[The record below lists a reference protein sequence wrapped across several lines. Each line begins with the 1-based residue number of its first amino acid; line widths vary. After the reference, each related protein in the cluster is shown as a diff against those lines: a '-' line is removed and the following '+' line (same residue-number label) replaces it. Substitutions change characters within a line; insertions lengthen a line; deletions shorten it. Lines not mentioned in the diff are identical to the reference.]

1 MAENLSVTAAVDLI
15 RAAAQDV
22 PPTEQPEAETPEQP
36 DEAPAD
42 AVEAG
47 ELEIEAS
54 TDVAEEIAA
63 EDETPEEL
71 AADANDDA
79 DDEADD
85 FVELPEVMQ
94 RGDDGEWYIETNV
107 FGEKSLERLDSVIA
121 RAQKDKAAD
130 QRLVDAKE
138 QARQAYEAQKQ
149 ATAQLQAYGDNV
161 AALQNELTALQEAS
175 TLTPEQE
182 SILQQEN
189 PQALLELKR
198 LQEARNSRLAD
209 LSQQQAAARQ
219 AMVEQNT
226 RLAYELLP
234 EWRDPEVLNR
244 ERDGIVTVA
253 KAAGFTDAEVFNEI
267 VDARY
272 LPVFR
277 KAWLYDQQIDKQQ
290 TAKTKARKAPKLVK
304 KKPPVSPPSEGQR
317 KRKAAYDR
325 FNKTG
330 NVNDAVEAL
339 LARRS

>member
-15 RAAAQDV
+15 RAAAQD
-22 PPTEQPEAETPEQP
+22 PAPTEQPEITTQEQP
-36 DEAPAD
+36 IEEAGA

-54 TDVAEEIAA
+54 TDVAEEIAV
-63 EDETPEEL
+63 EDETPEI
-71 AADANDDA
+71 AADDD
-79 DDEADD
+79 ADD
-85 FVELPEVMQ
+85 FVELPDVMQ

-149 ATAQLQAYGDNV
+149 ATAQLQAYGENV

-198 LQEARNSRLAD
+198 LQEARTTRLAA
-209 LSQQQAAARQ
+209 LSQQQAAAKQ

-325 FNKTG
+325 LNKTG

-339 LARRS
+339 LARRT

>member
-1 MAENLSVTAAVDLI
+1 MADPLSVTAAVDLI
-15 RAAAQDV
+15 RAAAQD
-22 PPTEQPEAETPEQP
+22 PAPTEQPEIEEIEQP

-42 AVEAG
+42 PVEEG

-54 TDVAEEIAA
+54 TDDAEEAA
-63 EDETPEEL
+63 IEDEVEQEETT
-71 AADANDDA
+71 
-79 DDEADD
+79 DDEL
-85 FVELPEVMQ
+85 VELPDVMQ

-107 FGEKSLERLDSVIA
+107 FGERSLERLDSVIA

-149 ATAQLQAYGDNV
+149 ATAQLQAYDANV
-161 AALQNELTALQEAS
+161 AALQNELIALQEAS

-182 SILQQEN
+182 AALQSEN
-189 PQALLELKR
+189 PNALLELKKM
-198 LQEARNSRLAD
+198 QEARSTRLSELSR
-209 LSQQQAAARQ
+209 QQALAKQ

-234 EWRDPEVLNR
+234 EWQDPEVLAR

-253 KAAGFTDAEVFNEI
+253 KAAGFSDAEVYNEI

-277 KAWLYDQQIDKQQ
+277 KAWLYDQQMTKQQ

-304 KKPPVSPPSEGQR
+304 KKPPVAPPSEGQK
-317 KRKAAYDR
+317 KRRAAYDR
-325 FNKTG
+325 LNKTG
-330 NVNDAVEAL
+330 KVNDAVEAL